1 MKNKQTKGLDAMV
14 RFFATVGLS
23 AVVIAVLLGLAW
35 PAWDPAT
42 QESVRDRIVPVVV
55 LGVLSLPLAGL
66 MWLVPR
72 LGSR

>member
-14 RFFATVGLS
+14 RFFAAVGVG

-42 QESVRDRIVPVVV
+42 QEFVRDEIVPVVGF
-55 LGVLSLPLAGL
+55 GVLSLPLAGVL
-66 MWLVPR
+66 WFVPR
-72 LGSR
+72 LVSR